1 MLLNPAY
8 LFDEERQE
16 FSYHSFI
23 MRDFQEYV
31 TLFAKGVFEISGEEL
46 KALSECCR
54 TSLMYCIDQKRDR
67 KSAAV
72 LNTFMK
78 SNTQQSILKQR
89 HGTEYGSTSN
99 PRDAWIPYDV
109 LQENGPE
116 IALSNGDRVRVK
128 TWDWTKPVSAEEVL
142 EDTLQARTMR
152 NALVDGK
159 LPVGSTEPT
168 ENIVYYDDLADH
180 DFPDDS
186 EMSLDDSAVLPRM
199 EVRDED
205 TLDAYFD
212 VTCEVLPIEAIR
224 NYTIVDDI
232 DTTKA
237 WTLGVG
243 QERLKQLNS
252 RFGVARFPHVTL
264 NVPGVTLTTKKTK
277 ILQEIYSM
285 LGRRTDSFDLGK
297 PPKRPKHSSSRLKP
311 TERAGTSRQWKNVVG
326 PKTMELA
333 LHKERNHHLLGI
345 DR

>member
-1 MLLNPAY
+1 
-8 LFDEERQE
+8 
-16 FSYHSFI
+16 

-31 TLFAKGVFEISGEEL
+31 TLFAKGVLQYSGDEL
-46 KALSECCR
+46 VQYLHDVDKELDGITCLDGSIWTHIHREKALSERCR
-54 TSLMYCIDQKRDR
+54 TSPMHCIDQKRER

-99 PRDAWIPYDV
+99 PRDAWIPDDV

-116 IALSNGDRVRVK
+116 IALFNGDKVRVK
-128 TWDWTKPVSAEEVL
+128 TWNWTEPVSAEEVL

-152 NALVDGK
+152 NAPVDGK
-159 LPVGSTEPT
+159 LPFGSTEPM

-186 EMSLDDSAVLPRM
+186 EISLDDSAVLPGM

-212 VTCEVLPIEAIR
+212 VTSEVLPMEAIR
-224 NYTIVDDI
+224 NYTI
-232 DTTKA
+232 
-237 WTLGVG
+237 
-243 QERLKQLNS
+243 
-252 RFGVARFPHVTL
+252 
-264 NVPGVTLTTKKTK
+264 
-277 ILQEIYSM
+277 EIYSM
-285 LGRRTDSFDLGK
+285 PGRRTDSFDLGK

-311 TERAGTSRQWKNVVG
+311 TERDGTSRQWENVVG
-326 PKTMELA
+326 PVSPIPGNRA
-333 LHKERNHHLLGI
+333 GPS
-345 DR
+345 